1 MHACLILRE
10 SYFCILFVPYNY
22 LMVLFHISIMQ
33 FIPNECYSGDGS
45 CAVNIISM
53 VIFVLPLLCHSIGD
67 MYTVIVYHVSS
78 AWSIQRH
85 RHNWVHQTQNKD
97 KQNKKTQHIKL
108 ERGGNTDHT
117 KTGREPRC

>member
-1 MHACLILRE
+1 
-10 SYFCILFVPYNY
+10 
-22 LMVLFHISIMQ
+22 
-33 FIPNECYSGDGS
+33 
-45 CAVNIISM
+45 M

-108 ERGGNTDHT
+108 ERGGATRITQKPGVNR
-117 KTGREPRC
+117 GVSEW